1 MIDIENAL
9 ELQRILITSNLS
21 DEKLRRINEL
31 IDLIREDAKQEE
43 RDRIWAEMSALNDD
57 GK

>member
-31 IDLIREDAKQEE
+31 IDLIREDARQEE